1 MLSGYLIVQASW
13 QSYRTAGMRATLA
26 KYDAVGTAFVLVV
39 LLSLVLAVQLSLDC
53 KALFLKRRKLNAVI
67 K

>member
-1 MLSGYLIVQASW
+1 
-13 QSYRTAGMRATLA
+13 MRATLA